1 MSRFALRQALLALLL
16 CLAHSATARAQL
28 GTLLTTFQ
36 EPTGGEKARFGS
48 SLAAVGNNVLIG
60 APRDSAKGDESGAAY
75 LFDGAGKLLTTFHDP
90 APSEADWFGYSVA
103 SAGNNVVIS
112 SLLKDE
118 GGRDVGAAYVFDQ
131 TGKLL
136 STITSPNPTGFD
148 AFGQSIVGVGDNILI
163 GADRWRD
170 SSGAYDAGI
179 AYLFSPDGK
188 LLSTFENPTP
198 AFGDHF
204 GRSMAVVDDRIVIGA
219 MGDSS
224 KSYGS
229 GAAYVFDLDGDL
241 LNTLHSPSGAVGDN
255 FGASVAGVGLS
266 EILVGANLA
275 DGSGKDAGAVYRYDL
290 NGNLVG
296 VINNPSGKSGENFGL
311 AIAALEDHVLIGA
324 DSVAKGINPVGAA
337 YLFSPSGSLV
347 NTFANPAASRN
358 DDFGFSLGVVGNSV
372 LVGAPLEDAT
382 ARDAGAVYLLQ
393 GLKQPELVGDANLDG
408 KVDLSDFQILRQNF
422 GKEGTA
428 RQGDFT
434 ADGLVGLADLGSLKR
449 NFGATRQTPGAASV
463 PEPSGL
469 ALAALAGMGACWIG
483 RRRLKSRQ

>member
-16 CLAHSATARAQL
+16 CLAHSSLARAQL

-36 EPTGGEKARFGS
+36 EPTGGEKSRFGS

-60 APRDSAKGDESGAAY
+60 APRSSTKGEEAGAAY

-90 APSEADWFGYSVA
+90 SPNDTDWFGYSVA
-103 SAGNNVVIS
+103 AAGDNVVVS

-131 TGKLL
+131 TGALL

-148 AFGQSIVGVGDNILI
+148 AFGQSIVAVGENILI

-170 SSGAYDAGI
+170 SSGAFDSGI
-179 AYLFSPDGK
+179 AYLFSPEGE

-198 AFGDHF
+198 QFGDHF
-204 GRSMAVVDDRIVIGA
+204 GRSLAVVDDRVVIGA
-219 MGDSS
+219 MGDST

-229 GAAYVFDLDGDL
+229 GAAYVYDLNGEL

-255 FGASVAGVGLS
+255 FGVSVAGVGLS

-324 DSVAKGINPVGAA
+324 DSVAKGTSPVGAA

-372 LVGAPLEDAT
+372 LVGAPLEDAA
-382 ARDAGAVYLLQ
+382 ARDSGAVYLLQ

-408 KVDLSDFQILRQNF
+408 QVNLNDFHIMRENF
-422 GKEGTA
+422 GKAGTA
-428 RQGDFT
+428 RQGDFD
-434 ADGLVGLADLGSLKR
+434 ADGWVGLADLGSLKR
-449 NFGATRQTPGAASV
+449 NFGATRQTPGAAAV
-463 PEPSGL
+463 PEPSSL
-469 ALAALAGMGACWIG
+469 ILAALAGIGACILG
-483 RRRLKSRQ
+483 FRRLKS